1 MTPIL
6 ETVDLE
12 CSFQISTGIFSP
24 KKALAAVNGV
34 SVQLLK
40 GQVLGLVGES
50 GCGKSTLAKML
61 LGLQKPTKGNI
72 LFDGQ
77 PFERLSQF
85 ERAARVQPIF
95 QDPYSSLNPRM
106 TIGSMLSEALT
117 LHNIVPKD
125 INLIKRKKIY
135 RYSKLLNDFKRGKK
149 I

>member
-6 ETVDLE
+6 ETKNLE
-12 CSFQISTGIFSP
+12 CSFWISTGIFSP

-77 PFERLSQF
+77 PLEKLSQF

-95 QDPYSSLNPRM
+95 QDPYSSLNPRK
-106 TIGSMLSEALT
+106 TIFEIITLPLRVHKIGTPRDWLSPVSYTHLT
-117 LHNIVPKD
+117 LPTI
-125 INLIKRKKIY
+125 
-135 RYSKLLNDFKRGKK
+135 LLV
-149 I
+149 

>member
-6 ETVDLE
+6 ETVVT
-12 CSFQISTGIFSP
+12 TGMFSP

-34 SVQLLK
+34 SVQLM
-40 GQVLGLVGES
+40 Q
-50 GCGKSTLAKML
+50 LAKVSWL

-95 QDPYSSLNPRM
+95 QDPYSSLNPRKQF
-106 TIGSMLSEALT
+106 L
-117 LHNIVPKD
+117 
-125 INLIKRKKIY
+125 
-135 RYSKLLNDFKRGKK
+135 KL
-149 I
+149 

>member
-1 MTPIL
+1 MMTPIL
-6 ETVDLE
+6 ETKNLE
-12 CSFQISTGIFSP
+12 CSFWISTGIFSP

-34 SVQLLK
+34 SVQLVK

-77 PFERLSQF
+77 PLEKLSQF

-95 QDPYSSLNPRM
+95 QDPYSSLNPRK
-106 TIGSMLSEALT
+106 TI
-117 LHNIVPKD
+117 
-125 INLIKRKKIY
+125 
-135 RYSKLLNDFKRGKK
+135 
-149 I
+149 